1 MKLKLL
7 ALSLAL
13 AGVQVTNAAQWD
25 YPSAAV
31 TVTNQAEALRYLQD
45 NYASAGELKFRY
57 QTRSQLGD
65 HYNFDVWVDG
75 QYQPQRT
82 IVLSTNQDRQI
93 ERIFKSLEDTVIRN
107 GEAMP
112 AAELELPVRL
122 EVTEPP
128 ALNSGELVTIPVSVF
143 DPDLRTMQQQAAP
156 DSAWNSLEDYPQPLQ
171 YVEKQ
176 IQVLQSDGKFYLAN
190 ERVKQVD
197 ALALLPTPAV
207 GAEPVR
213 DTSSI
218 LPPEGVQSFADVKAM
233 QSAQLG
239 DNAFLQ
245 LMAFY
250 HLDNSLQYLS
260 SLSYDLF
267 EEPLRFDGR
276 GLALDNSSYYT
287 GSRALMLGVGGVS
300 PDAADADVILH
311 ELGHGIHYQI
321 VPDWAYGHTGAIGEG
336 VGDYWAGSASYRTQY
351 LDAARRGQEFEIDT
365 VFNWDGMF
373 GVRRATRSLWN
384 QRARYFEGAE
394 YRAHESVGGELG
406 DELWSTPLFQAL
418 KASVAR
424 FGDGSDRVFRDF
436 DSIVLEGMYGVG
448 RGVKMHDLAESTVF
462 AATMLFPEKEYAQIL
477 KDSFAQHNLLKVP
490 FNARYQSRYIN
501 AGETV
506 ELTLSHTG
514 RSASVK
520 GNWSLNN
527 DTSKAVDVQLAN
539 TASFSANLPTGLTCG
554 APFESKVSVDYQF
567 AEGLKAQSWQNV
579 TALVNGIPLLLN
591 KPKTIEDA
599 LTDASI
605 NSRGQ
610 EVQGNKI
617 FVQTLS
623 DKTQKIDD
631 SFAVYLDIEHANLAD
646 LHITLTSP
654 QGQSVVLFNHQPSQ
668 SGGFTGYFTVQHD
681 PQLQALVGEPSWGT
695 WRLEVSDRVVG
706 NSGALKAWGVSHFNQ
721 YQCGADTTSKSNGN
735 GSGGSGSPWAL
746 FGLLVLSMLRVVRSR
761 NNDSSKRR

>member
-7 ALSLAL
+7 ALSLTL
-13 AGVQVTNAAQWD
+13 AGVQVTNAAEWD
-25 YPSAAV
+25 YPSAAI
-31 TVTNQAEALRYLQD
+31 TVTNQAEALRYLQA

-82 IVLSTNQDRQI
+82 IVLSTNQDSQV

-112 AAELELPVRL
+112 AGELELPVRL

-128 ALNSGELVTIPVSVF
+128 ALSSGELVTVPVSLF

-176 IQVLQSDGKFYLAN
+176 IQVLQSGGKFYLAN

-197 ALALLPTPAV
+197 ALALLSSPAV

-250 HLDNSLQYLS
+250 HLDSSLQYLS

-351 LDAARRGQEFEIDT
+351 LDAARRGQEFELDT

-373 GVRRATRSLWN
+373 GTRKTTRSLWN
-384 QRARYFEGAE
+384 QRARYFESSE
-394 YRAHESVGGELG
+394 YPAHVSVGGELG

-418 KASVAR
+418 KASVER
-424 FGDGSDRVFRDF
+424 YGDYTDSVFREF
-436 DSIVLEGMYGVG
+436 DAIVLEGMYGIG

-462 AATMLFPEKEYAQIL
+462 AASTLFPNKDYAQFL
-477 KDSFAQHNLLKVP
+477 TDSFNKHKLLKAPLRVRYD
-490 FNARYQSRYIN
+490 ARYIAQGEEVGVSLSQTGREASIKGQWQLNN
-501 AGETV
+501 ASVFDFDE
-506 ELTLSHTG
+506 TLSD
-514 RSASVK
+514 S
-520 GNWSLNN
+520 
-527 DTSKAVDVQLAN
+527 TSMKVA
-539 TASFSANLPTGLTCG
+539 LPSGLTCG
-554 APFESKVSVDYQF
+554 TQFDSSISLDYQF
-567 AEGLKAQSWQNV
+567 AEGLKTHQWSEQV
-579 TALVNGIPLLLN
+579 MLVNGTPELDIQPQSVN
-591 KPKTIEDA
+591 SA
-599 LTDASI
+599 LP
-605 NSRGQ
+605 
-610 EVQGNKI
+610 EQGDRL
-617 FVQTLS
+617 FSQTLS
-623 DKTQKIDD
+623 DKSRTIDD
-631 SFAVYLDIEHANLAD
+631 SFAVYLNIEHDSLQD
-646 LHITLTSP
+646 LQVTLVSP
-654 QGQSVVLFNHQPSQ
+654 QGKSVVLLSHQS
-668 SGGFTGYFTVQHD
+668 SNTNGFKGYFTAQYD
-681 PQLQALVGEPSWGT
+681 EELQALVGQPSWGT
-695 WRLEVSDRVVG
+695 WRLEVSDRVSG
-706 NSGALKAWGVSHFNQ
+706 NSGVLKEWGVSHFAQ
-721 YQCGADTTSKSNGN
+721 YQCSADTTKESSGG
-735 GSGGSGSPWAL
+735 GSGGSGSPWTLLGL
-746 FGLLVLSMLRVVRSR
+746 FLLSMVRVIRSR
-761 NNDSSKRR
+761 